1 MTKPALMK
9 HAAALLIALLPLG
22 LSSFAAQAAGEVQLQ
37 SAQVNLTDRASLQR
51 GAALFMNYCAGC
63 HSLGMQRFSRTAE
76 DLGLTEEQVTANL
89 MFTSARFGEP
99 MISAMDPADGEA
111 WFGAVPPDLTLVA
124 RAKLG
129 GADWVYTFLKSFYLD
144 ETRPAGWNNTVL
156 TNASMPN
163 VLWQL
168 QGSHRAVYG
177 DTGDGAP
184 VVERLERA
192 ADGQLSEQ
200 EFDRVVRDISNF
212 LAYVAEPAAMKR
224 SFLGVWVILF
234 LAAFTFLTWLLKA
247 EYWRDV
253 H

>member
-1 MTKPALMK
+1 MTKRLAI
-9 HAAALLIALLPLG
+9 LLLALLPSLG
-22 LSSFAAQAAGEVQLQ
+22 MLSSTAHAAGDVSLQ
-37 SAQVNLTDRASLQR
+37 PANVNLTDRASLQR

-76 DLGLTEEQVTANL
+76 DLGLSEEQVTDNLLIFAN
-89 MFTSARFGEP
+89 ARFGEQ
-99 MISAMDPADGEA
+99 IHTSMDPADGEA
-111 WFGAVPPDLTLVA
+111 WFGKAPPDLTLVA

-129 GADWVYTFLKSFYLD
+129 GADWVYTFLKSFYVD
-144 ETRPAGWNNTVL
+144 ETRPMGWNNTVL
-156 TNASMPN
+156 PNASMPN

-168 QGSHRAVYG
+168 QGPHRAVYG
-177 DTGDGAP
+177 EGAGGGMGY
-184 VVERLERA
+184 VERLERA
-192 ADGQLSEQ
+192 GEGQMSEA

-212 LAYVAEPAAMKR
+212 LAYVGEPAALKR

-234 LAAFTFLTWLLKA
+234 LAAFTFLAWLLKA